1 MQRKIQFTG
10 TGGGLFIR
18 FLGGMLLT
26 VVTLGLGYPWFVVML
41 WKYIIKNIS
50 LETET
55 GPVKFEF
62 RGSGGGLF
70 ATFIVGYLLTVITF
84 GIYGPWFE
92 CKLIKFLYNNS
103 AGTTAEGKE
112 YQLKFTGTGG
122 ELFCTILVGY
132 LLTAVTC
139 GIYGAWFMCKLQR
152 FYTKNITIQ
161 HGQEQVGKFD
171 FVGTGG
177 KLLVTFLVGYLL
189 TIVTF
194 GIYGFWFIVKLW
206 KFFAQNTE
214 VTVNGKTYVE
224 DFLGTGG
231 QLLVTLLVGYLLTVI
246 TFGIYGPWFLCK
258 LYKFE
263 LENLVFNDQ

>member
-1 MQRKIQFTG
+1 MQRRIQFTG
-10 TGGGLFIR
+10 TGGGLFVR

-26 VVTLGLGYPWFVVML
+26 AVTCGLGYPWFIVML
-41 WKYIIKNIS
+41 WKYIAKNIS

-70 ATFIVGYLLTVITF
+70 VTFFVGILLTYLTL

-92 CKLIKFLYNNS
+92 CKLIKFMYNNS

-122 ELFCTILVGY
+122 ELFWTILVGY

-152 FYTKNITIQ
+152 FYTRNITIR
-161 HGQEQVGKFD
+161 HGQEQVGQYD

-177 KLLVTFLVGYLL
+177 KLLETYIVGYLL
-189 TIVTF
+189 TIVTC
-194 GIYGFWFIVKLW
+194 GIYGCWFIVKLW
-206 KFFAQNTE
+206 KFFAKNTE
-214 VTVNGKTYVE
+214 VTVNGKTYVA
-224 DFLGTGG
+224 DFLGNGG
-231 QLLVTLLVGYLLTVI
+231 QLFGALVGGYLLTII
-246 TFGIYGPWFLCK
+246 TAGIYGPWFICK

-263 LENLVFNDQ
+263 LENLVFNDK